1 MDKKL
6 IILHWN
12 YESRFDEKGSIPIY
26 LDPSQIT
33 FVRKSIANEGGTYI
47 TFTSGVSICV
57 TEDVN
62 YVYQKV
68 WDIS

>member
-6 IILHWN
+6 ITFHWN
-12 YESRFDEKGSIPIY
+12 YESRFDENGSIPIY
-26 LDPSQIT
+26 IDPSQIT
-33 FVRKSIANEGGTYI
+33 FVRKSVASGGGTYI
-47 TFTSGVSICV
+47 AFINGASICV

-68 WDIS
+68 WGIS